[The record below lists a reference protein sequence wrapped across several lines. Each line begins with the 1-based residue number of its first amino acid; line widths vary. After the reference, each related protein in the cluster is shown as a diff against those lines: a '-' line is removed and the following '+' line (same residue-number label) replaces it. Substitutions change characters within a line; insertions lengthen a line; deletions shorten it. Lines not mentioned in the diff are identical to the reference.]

1 MKIYSKKG
9 FISGLI
15 TLLVF
20 IIGVISVVLKG
31 LSIKMSILLPILF
44 LFSITEIRRSLSK
57 AKSKEDF
64 IKNEDE
70 RDKYILLKTSQK
82 SLKILE
88 GINMIIVII
97 SMISYAVTKNI
108 FLMGI
113 FVLSSAYITLIF
125 VVELATNIYYE
136 KHE

>member
-1 MKIYSKKG
+1 MKIYNKKG
-9 FISGLI
+9 FISGLF
-15 TLLVF
+15 TLLVC
-20 IIGVISVVLKG
+20 IIGGISVVLKG
-31 LSIKMSILLPILF
+31 VSIKMSILLPILF
-44 LFSITEIRRSLSK
+44 LFSITEMRRSLSK
-57 AKSKEDF
+57 AKSKEDL

-113 FVLSSAYITLIF
+113 FVLSSVYITLIF